1 MTPVPDV
8 LLGDAPLLA
17 EGSVYERLRRHPE
30 VPFDPHVG
38 TAALVLDDRFREVL
52 ADVHRGYLRIALDAA
67 AGSRDAAGPTGSG
80 FGNGDRR
87 GNGHGTTAT
96 DKVSPTVPAAGGEAA
111 KGLPMLLQTDTWR
124 ATAARIEASRW
135 RGTDLNLA
143 NAELVLAVAQEGRD
157 AGATVLVGGLLGPAG
172 DAYDPS
178 AALAH
183 GAARTYHA
191 AQAEALASAG
201 ADLLLC
207 ATVPALSEAL
217 GLADAMGST
226 GQPYLV
232 SFVVRPTGRLLDG
245 TSLDDAVAEIDEAVD
260 PAPTAYLLNCVHP
273 RVADAALAAS
283 PRAAGRFVG
292 LLANTSARDPDELDG
307 LEELETAD
315 PEPFA
320 RELVEVGARRGLHL
334 LGGCCGTGDEH
345 IAALA
350 RLLAPV

>member
-1 MTPVPDV
+1 MEAAD
-8 LLGDAPLLA
+8 LLGGAGPEAGYIIA
-17 EGSVYERLRRHPE
+17 EGSVYERLRRNRG
-30 VPFDPHVG
+30 VPFDQLVG
-38 TAALVLDDRFREVL
+38 TGALALDDRFADVL
-52 ADVHRGYLRIALDAA
+52 ADVHRGYLRLGLGA
-67 AGSRDAAGPTGSG
+67 
-80 FGNGDRR
+80 
-87 GNGHGTTAT
+87 
-96 DKVSPTVPAAGGEAA
+96 
-111 KGLPMLLQTDTWR
+111 GLPMLLQTDTWR
-124 ATAARIEASRW
+124 ATGARIAASAW
-135 RGTDLNLA
+135 RDTDLNRA
-143 NAELVLAVAQEGRD
+143 NAELVQAVAAEGRA
-157 AGATVLVGGLLGPAG
+157 AGGTVLVGGLLGPAG

-178 AALAH
+178 VALGH
-183 GAARTYHA
+183 GEARAYHA

-201 ADLLLC
+201 VDLLLC

-245 TSLDDAVAEIDEAVD
+245 TPLDDAVAEIDEAVD
-260 PAPTAYLLNCVHP
+260 PVPLAYLLNCVHP

-307 LEELETAD
+307 LEDLETAE
-315 PEPFA
+315 PEPFS
-320 RELVEVGARRGLHL
+320 RELVDVGERHSLRL

-350 RLLAPV
+350 RLLAST

>member
-1 MTPVPDV
+1 MSVTEL
-8 LLGDAPLLA
+8 LLGGAPLLA
-17 EGSVYERLRRHPE
+17 EGSVYERLRRHPD

-38 TAALVLDDRFREVL
+38 TAALVLDDRFRAVL
-52 ADVHRGYLRIALDAA
+52 ADVHRGYLRIALDTSA
-67 AGSRDAAGPTGSG
+67 AGGSN
-80 FGNGDRR
+80 GNGDAEGG
-87 GNGHGTTAT
+87 GNGHRTSPS
-96 DKVSPTVPAAGGEAA
+96 DSVSPGRPGV
-111 KGLPMLLQTDTWR
+111 GLPMLLQTDTWR
-124 ATAARIEASRW
+124 ATAARIEASSW
-135 RGTDLNLA
+135 RGADLNLA
-143 NAELVLAVAQEGRD
+143 NAELVLGVAHEGRD
-157 AGATVLVGGLLGPAG
+157 AGGTVLVGGLLGPAG

-178 AALAH
+178 TALGH
-183 GAARTYHA
+183 GEARAYHA
-191 AQAEALASAG
+191 PQAEALAAAG
-201 ADLLLC
+201 VDLLLC

-245 TSLDDAVAEIDEAVD
+245 TPLDQAVAEIDEAVD
-260 PAPTAYLLNCVHP
+260 PAPTAYVLNCVHP

-307 LEELETAD
+307 LQELETAE

-345 IAALA
+345 VAALA
-350 RLLAPV
+350 RLLAPG

>member
-1 MTPVPDV
+1 MTTVIDL

-17 EGSVYERLRRHPE
+17 EGSVYERLRRHPD
-30 VPFDPHVG
+30 VPFDEHVG
-38 TAALVLDDRFREVL
+38 TAALALHERFREVL

-67 AGSRDAAGPTGSG
+67 SDPAGPTGSG
-80 FGNGDRR
+80 NGDRG
-87 GNGHGTTAT
+87 GNGHGQTSS
-96 DKVSPTVPAAGGEAA
+96 DKLSLGQTGV
-111 KGLPMLLQTDTWR
+111 GLPMLLQTDTWR
-124 ATAARIEASRW
+124 ATAARTQASSW
-135 RGTDLNLA
+135 RGVDLNLA
-143 NAELVLAVAQEGRD
+143 SAELVLAVAQEGRD
-157 AGATVLVGGLLGPAG
+157 AGGTVLVGGLLGPAG
-172 DAYDPS
+172 DAYDPA

-183 GAARTYHA
+183 GEARAYHA
-191 AQAEALASAG
+191 VQAEALASAG
-201 ADLLLC
+201 VDLLLC

-217 GLADAMGST
+217 GLADAMGAT

-245 TSLDDAVAEIDEAVD
+245 TQLDEAVAEIDEAVD

-292 LLANTSARDPDELDG
+292 LLANTSPRDPDELDG
-307 LEELETAD
+307 LEELETAE

-320 RELVEVGARRGLHL
+320 RELVDVGARRGLHL

-350 RLLAPV
+350 RLLAR

>member
-1 MTPVPDV
+1 MSVTGL
-8 LLGDAPLLA
+8 LLGDAALLA
-17 EGSVYERLRRHPE
+17 EGSVYDRLLRHPG
-30 VPFDPHVG
+30 VPVDEHVG
-38 TAALVLDDRFREVL
+38 TAALVLDDGFRELL
-52 ADVHRGYLRIALDAA
+52 AGVHRGYLRIALDAA
-67 AGSRDAAGPTGSG
+67 APTGGVDLRDAGPTGG
-80 FGNGDRR
+80 GNGDR
-87 GNGHGTTAT
+87 GGASHAT
-96 DKVSPTVPAAGGEAA
+96 PPSDKLSLGGPGV
-111 KGLPMLLQTDTWR
+111 GLPMLLQTDTWR
-124 ATAARIEASRW
+124 ATAARTRASPW
-135 RGTDLNLA
+135 RGADLNLA

-157 AGATVLVGGLLGPAG
+157 AGGTVLVGGLLGPAG

-178 AALAH
+178 TALAH
-183 GAARTYHA
+183 GEARAYHA
-191 AQAEALASAG
+191 SQAEALASAG
-201 ADLLLC
+201 VDLLLC

-245 TSLDDAVAEIDEAVD
+245 TPLDEAVAEIDEAVD
-260 PAPTAYLLNCVHP
+260 PVPTAYLLNCVHP
-273 RVADAALAAS
+273 RVADAALDAS

-292 LLANTSARDPDELDG
+292 LLANTSPRDPNELDG
-307 LEELETAD
+307 LEELETAE

-350 RLLAPV
+350 RLLAG

>member
-1 MTPVPDV
+1 MSVTEL

-17 EGSVYERLRRHPE
+17 EGSVYDRLRRHPD
-30 VPFDPHVG
+30 VPVDPHVG
-38 TAALVLDDRFREVL
+38 TAALVLDERCRGVL

-67 AGSRDAAGPTGSG
+67 ADPTGPTGG
-80 FGNGDRR
+80 GNGDRG
-87 GNGHGTTAT
+87 GNGHGKTPS
-96 DKVSPTVPAAGGEAA
+96 DKLSLARTRV
-111 KGLPMLLQTDTWR
+111 GLPMLLQTDTWR
-124 ATAARIEASRW
+124 ATAARIEASPW

-157 AGATVLVGGLLGPAG
+157 AGGRVLVGGLLGPAG

-178 AALAH
+178 TALAH
-183 GAARTYHA
+183 GEARAYHA
-191 AQAEALASAG
+191 VQAEALASAG
-201 ADLLLC
+201 VDLLLC

-245 TSLDDAVAEIDEAVD
+245 TPLDDAVAEIDEAVD

-307 LEELETAD
+307 LEELETAE

-345 IAALA
+345 ISALG
-350 RLLAPV
+350 RLLATG

>member
-1 MTPVPDV
+1 MSVME
-8 LLGDAPLLA
+8 LIRGDAPLLA
-17 EGSVYERLRRHPE
+17 EGSVYERLRRHPD
-30 VPFDPHVG
+30 VPVDPHVG
-38 TAALVLDDRFREVL
+38 TAALVLDDRFRDVL
-52 ADVHRGYLRIALDAA
+52 ADVHRGYLRIALDS
-67 AGSRDAAGPTGSG
+67 AGAGAGAG
-80 FGNGDRR
+80 ANGNGDR
-87 GNGHGTTAT
+87 GGTGDGTAPSDALSPGHTGA
-96 DKVSPTVPAAGGEAA
+96 
-111 KGLPMLLQTDTWR
+111 GLPMLLQTDTWR
-124 ATAARIEASRW
+124 ATAARIEASSW
-135 RGTDLNLA
+135 RGADLNLA
-143 NAELVLAVAQEGRD
+143 NAELVLSVAQEGRD

-172 DAYDPS
+172 DAYDPT

-183 GAARTYHA
+183 GAARAYHA

-201 ADLLLC
+201 VDLLLC
-207 ATVPALSEAL
+207 ATVPALPEAL

-245 TSLDDAVAEIDEAVD
+245 TRLDEAVAEIDEAVD

-292 LLANTSARDPDELDG
+292 LLANTSPRDPDELDG
-307 LEELETAD
+307 LEELETAE
-315 PEPFA
+315 PEAFA
-320 RELVEVGARRGLHL
+320 RELVDVGARRRLHL

-350 RLLAPV
+350 RLLVTG